1 MPSILL
7 FLKGHFSQFHPSRFT
22 LGGHAYICAEQYMH
36 EQKARLFGDVAM
48 AQRILK
54 SDSPHE
60 HKLMGGRV
68 AGFDQAK
75 WDAHKVNIVTTG
87 TRAKFGQNAGLRR
100 RLLDTRD
107 AILAEANPKD
117 YIWGI
122 GLSEDDPAAHDPANW
137 QGENLLGQ
145 ILMTVRSELS
155 ANSSDRHLPA

>member
-1 MPSILL
+1 MPAVLL
-7 FLKGHFSQFHPSRFT
+7 FMKGHFSQFHPARFT
-22 LGGHAYICAEQYMH
+22 LGGHDYICAEQYMH

-48 AQRILK
+48 AERILK
-54 SDSPHE
+54 SASPHE

-68 AGFDQAK
+68 SGFVQDV
-75 WDAHKVNIVTTG
+75 WDAHRIAIVTAG

-100 RLLDTRD
+100 RLLDTGD

-122 GLSEDDPAAHDPANW
+122 GLSEDDPAAQDPANW

-145 ILMTVRSELS
+145 ILMAVRSELA
-155 ANSSDRHLPA
+155 ANSSV

>member
-1 MPSILL
+1 MPAVLL
-7 FLKGHFSQFHPSRFT
+7 FMKGPFSQFHPSHFK

-36 EQKARLFGDVAM
+36 EQKARLFADVAM
-48 AQRILK
+48 AERILK

-68 AGFDQAK
+68 SGFDQQT
-75 WDAHKVNIVTTG
+75 WDANKVRIVTEG
-87 TRAKFGQNAGLRR
+87 TRAKFSQNPGLRR
-100 RLLDTRD
+100 RLLDTGD

-122 GLSEDDPAAHDPANW
+122 GLSEEDPAAQNPATW

-145 ILMTVRSELS
+145 ILMAVRSELAETSS
-155 ANSSDRHLPA
+155 A

>member
-1 MPSILL
+1 MPAVLL
-7 FLKGHFSQFHPSRFT
+7 FMKGHFSQFHPSRFT
-22 LGGHAYICAEQYMH
+22 LGGHDYICAEQYMH
-36 EQKARLFGDVAM
+36 EQKRGSGDAM
-48 AQRILK
+48 AQP
-54 SDSPHE
+54 SQATAHTQDD
-60 HKLMGGRV
+60 GGRV
-68 AGFDQAK
+68 AGFDQA

-122 GLSEDDPAAHDPANW
+122 GLAEDDPAAQDPANW